1 MKNIE
6 TYILEATQAIELG
19 SFPSKSAQKNIL
31 DGLNYSY
38 QILQRTKSYASLEE
52 AGYSFWDI
60 PNDLHNVREKHQK
73 IFEAGKMDWETAKM
87 LIDLRTQVKAME
99 VVKPTPKPKAQPTG
113 NQATHQGTCQIC
125 GRIHKVD
132 NHSGRVAKHGYTK
145 QFGFFNGTCHGSDK
159 LPLEVSNDALKQDVV
174 NTEKRILETDPEGFI
189 TVIGYNGKERKI
201 SNKQIIQ
208 SLEHHLKVQ
217 KQRLSEW
224 TPKELIKV
232 GA

>member
-1 MKNIE
+1 MKTIE
-6 TYILEATQAIELG
+6 TYTIEATQAIELG
-19 SFPSKSAQKNIL
+19 SFKSKAAQKDIL
-31 DGLNYSY
+31 DGLNRAYDKLTS
-38 QILQRTKSYASLEE
+38 TKSNDGLKE

-60 PNDLHNVREKHQK
+60 PNDLHNLRDKHEQ
-73 IFEAGKMDWETAKM
+73 IFEAGQIDWETAKM
-87 LIDLRTQVKAME
+87 LIDLRTTVKAME
-99 VVKPTPKPKAQPTG
+99 VIKPAPKPKAQPTG

-159 LPLEVSNDALKQDVV
+159 LPLEVSNDALKQDVTD
-174 NTEKRILETDPEGFI
+174 TEKRILETDPEGFI

-224 TPKELIKV
+224 TPKELMKV